1 MTISI
6 RFTYSIPDCE
16 SGDTLDHGFCD
27 MYGSPIT
34 DSNDDLSQVNDFDI
48 ELWNE
53 PGDLSFLIDKALKLG
68 ISEPSCYPVTEN
80 TVKHVYWSSADSDT
94 TYSLHIKGLTDS
106 QKMRIHNMI
115 KTGRVSS
122 DDYDYLDSIDS

>member
-6 RFTYSIPDCE
+6 RFTYSISDCE

-34 DSNDDLSQVNDFDI
+34 DNSDDLSQVNDFDI

-53 PGDLSFLIDKALKLG
+53 PGDLAFLIDKALELG
-68 ISEPSCYPVTEN
+68 ISEPSNMPFTLVNANCTW
-80 TVKHVYWSSADSDT
+80 WSSVDGDT
-94 TYSLHIKGLTDS
+94 TYSLHIKGLSDRDMSKVNDILT
-106 QKMRIHNMI
+106 RGHL
-115 KTGRVSS
+115 SS
-122 DDYDYLDSIDS
+122 DDYDYLESIDS